1 MLGKDEKLLFSS
13 TCIMDNYINLYKG
26 YDSSHEI
33 YCFHLQ
39 KHTKIREWDN
49 SQKKSDYCPIFF
61 ILGHTKSTQP
71 CMIQVLKQK
80 SKECALCLKI
90 IPSTKQLYH

>member
-49 SQKKSDYCPIFF
+49 NQKKSDYCPIFF
-61 ILGHTKSTQP
+61 DFKARKKRTT
-71 CMIQVLKQK
+71 
-80 SKECALCLKI
+80 
-90 IPSTKQLYH
+90 LYDSSA